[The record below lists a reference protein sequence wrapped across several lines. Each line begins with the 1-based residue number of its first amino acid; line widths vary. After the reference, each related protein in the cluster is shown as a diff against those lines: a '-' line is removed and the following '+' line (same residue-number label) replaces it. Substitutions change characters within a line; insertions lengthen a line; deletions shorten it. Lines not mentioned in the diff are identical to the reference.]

1 MEFKKKLFYYKKR
14 KRNDQIFSII
24 FLFFLGNLNKK
35 IKHYIFLV
43 FNTKTWFINLELEKY
58 EKFIIFIA

>member
-14 KRNDQIFSII
+14 KRNDKIFSII

-43 FNTKTWFINLELEKY
+43 FNTKT
-58 EKFIIFIA
+58 